1 MKTHT
6 ELLNQLID
14 AVYAL
19 PFTTF
24 KEAHDLQML
33 ATEIKGQIMAACE
46 HCDSPPFA
54 QSDYAT
60 TQPDADGWIK
70 NTGVMPEI
78 EVLEL
83 RFRDGHICNDPAPKT
98 QYRWHFANN
107 CQDPSV
113 DITHYKP
120 A

>member
-33 ATEIKGQIMAACE
+33 AAEIKGQMMAACE
-46 HCDSPPFA
+46 NCDSPPFA
-54 QSDYAT
+54 QPDYAT
-60 TQPDADGWIK
+60 NQPDADGWIE
-70 NTGVMPEI
+70 NTGVNPQCLI
-78 EVLEL
+78 IGIKVKDGRFALGAFLLIVANIWACL
-83 RFRDGHICNDPAPKT
+83 RLLIL
-98 QYRWHFANN
+98 
-107 CQDPSV
+107 
-113 DITHYKP
+113 
-120 A
+120 

>member
-33 ATEIKGQIMAACE
+33 AAEIKGQMMAQLPPIMTLDTE
-46 HCDSPPFA
+46 TGKLTP
-54 QSDYAT
+54 T
-60 TQPDADGWIK
+60 LDADGWIE
-70 NTGVMPEI
+70 NTGVNPQCLI
-78 EVLEL
+78 IGIKVKDGRFTQEV
-83 RFRDGHICNDPAPKT
+83 R
-98 QYRWHFANN
+98 Y
-107 CQDPSV
+107 SV
-113 DITHYKP
+113 PQNSLDLNFSESYITHYKP